1 MLLYSTEEELESL
14 LESGAFIASYKQL
27 QFITS
32 SKLSFQIEYV
42 YFNKMKGSLVLV
54 FDFPHYIEIE
64 YSIVK
69 GRLAEILGC
78 NSGNK
83 VFKILL
89 N

>member
-1 MLLYSTEEELESL
+1 MLYSTEEEIESL
-14 LESGAFIASYKQL
+14 LESETFIASYKPL

-32 SKLSFQIEYV
+32 NRLSFQIEYV
-42 YFNKMKGSLVLV
+42 YFNKMKDSLVLV

>member
-1 MLLYSTEEELESL
+1 MLYSTEEEIESL
-14 LESGAFIASYKQL
+14 LESGAFIASYNPL
-27 QFITS
+27 QFIVS
-32 SKLSFQIEYV
+32 NKLSFQIEYV

-78 NSGNK
+78 KSDNK